1 MHGVQVIG
9 VTGACVVDV
18 VVEARAE
25 VFEAWPDVDEADVD
39 EADVDEAGADEAGA
53 DEAEGLAALHPA
65 RAPAAAS
72 TRTIR
77 PRDPTIVLATRES
90 VARLGCG
97 KGAPPVRPFL

>member
-39 EADVDEAGADEAGA
+39 EADVVEAGA

-77 PRDPTIVLATRES
+77 PRDPTNVLATRES

>member
-25 VFEAWPDVDEADVD
+25 VFEAWPDVDEADV
-39 EADVDEAGADEAGA
+39 VEAGADEAGA

>member
-25 VFEAWPDVDEADVD
+25 VFEAWPDVDEADV
-39 EADVDEAGADEAGA
+39 VEAGADEAGA

-72 TRTIR
+72 TRTMR